1 MQERPSFTKAASG
14 RQISDSL
21 VQLSWTPILAASR
34 FPEEP
39 PGAAQPWR
47 VPAFVYRENTA
58 AVQYW
63 KPSCGG
69 AFPVCSPARV
79 QVCSR
84 GPQFSADPQLF
95 PPIPCP
101 NTHFPVPPLSML
113 SPPPPHSASEAS
125 RLPDEQTEI
134 ALTPLLIPA
143 GRSRGPFHSIP
154 AEGRREEGSS
164 DRQCF
169 NGPCAAEEAAPS
181 LQSPAPESSQLV
193 PRMGEGCITH
203 AQWRLEGGGL
213 GAG

>member
-1 MQERPSFTKAASG
+1 MQPSPGGSPLLFIG
-14 RQISDSL
+14 RTL
-21 VQLSWTPILAASR
+21 LLC
-34 FPEEP
+34 
-39 PGAAQPWR
+39 
-47 VPAFVYRENTA
+47 NT
-58 AVQYW
+58 
-63 KPSCGG
+63 G
-69 AFPVCSPARV
+69 SPAAGALSQSARRAGV
-79 QVCSR
+79 LVCSR
-84 GPQFSADPQLF
+84 GPQFSTHPQLF

-101 NTHFPVPPLSML
+101 NTHFPVPPFSML

-134 ALTPLLIPA
+134 ALTPLLISS

-169 NGPCAAEEAAPS
+169 NGPGAAEEAAPS

-203 AQWRLEGGGL
+203 AQWRLEGEGL